1 MNPLFRID
9 FSISDSLKIVRK
21 SVLIYETIIFQHEE
35 VGEYIGYGLQAL
47 DADGK
52 VLHRA
57 EDLST
62 DEELV
67 RQWARLLNE
76 EQLELVHFFEV
87 VEDLLL
93 AR

>member
-1 MNPLFRID
+1 M
-9 FSISDSLKIVRK
+9 SDQTYKTLQQ
-21 SVLIYETIIFQHEE
+21 TFQHEE
-35 VGEYIGYGLQAL
+35 VGEYIGLQAL

-76 EQLELVHFFEV
+76 EQLEFVHFFEV

>member
-1 MNPLFRID
+1 M
-9 FSISDSLKIVRK
+9 SDQTYKTLQQ
-21 SVLIYETIIFQHEE
+21 TFQHEE

-93 AR
+93 ARCVGVTMMCNKSKK

>member
-1 MNPLFRID
+1 M
-9 FSISDSLKIVRK
+9 SDQTYKTLQQ
-21 SVLIYETIIFQHEE
+21 TFQQE

-76 EQLELVHFFEV
+76 EQLEFVHFFEV